1 MEVHGVQSM
10 SNKRLLVVDD
20 NKPFLEFVRKV
31 AVDLGYD
38 VELSSNGANFKK
50 IYEEFHP
57 HSVIVDLIMPD
68 IDGMEIIQWLAN
80 QENSAQTVQVIV
92 VTGYSPEYADLAKM
106 LGEGKGLT
114 AVKTLTKPIK
124 ANTLRDAL
132 SGEAQDMIK
141 AK

>member
-1 MEVHGVQSM
+1 M

-38 VELSSNGANFKK
+38 VELASSGAVFKNLYK
-50 IYEEFHP
+50 EFHP
-57 HSVIVDLIMPD
+57 HTVVVDLIMPD

-80 QENSAQTVQVIV
+80 QKTAARSVQVIV

-124 ANTLRDAL
+124 ADALRDAL
-132 SGEAQDMIK
+132 TDVAEDELKEAN
-141 AK
+141 

>member
-1 MEVHGVQSM
+1 M
-10 SNKRLLVVDD
+10 SNKRLLVVDA

-31 AVDLGYD
+31 AVDFGYD
-38 VELSSNGANFKK
+38 VYLASCGDVFKNLYK
-50 IYEEFHP
+50 EFHP
-57 HSVIVDLIMPD
+57 HTVVVDLIMPD

-80 QENSAQTVQVIV
+80 QKTAARSVQVIV

-124 ANTLRDAL
+124 ADTLRDAL
-132 SGEAQDMIK
+132 TDGAEDMLKEAN
-141 AK
+141 